1 MVRCP
6 YPEDLI
12 DQSSDAAEPNIL
24 YLVWHEGYEAHKFE
38 MANLLI
44 QIAGL
49 AVTLETEVR
58 NVQIL
63 RRSLEKQVTN
73 LQETKYAGQS

>member
-6 YPEDLI
+6 YPERFQ
-12 DQSSDAAEPNIL
+12 DQVSCKTESNVL

-73 LQETKYAGQS
+73 LQKTKYARHS